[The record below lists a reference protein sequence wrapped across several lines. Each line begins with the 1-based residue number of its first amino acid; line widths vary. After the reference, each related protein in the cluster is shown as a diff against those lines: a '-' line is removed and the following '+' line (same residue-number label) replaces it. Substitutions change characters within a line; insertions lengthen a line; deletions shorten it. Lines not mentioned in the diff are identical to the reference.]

1 MGSTARFCALQT
13 LLCSIIQIPKAI
25 SRRALS
31 WCTVSEVV
39 GLPWKAG
46 KLVCVPPP
54 HKMSPLQNQL
64 QTAKSKLLCIYATEP
79 VGMQGGDKGSPVLG
93 CWRLPHGYQVEH
105 TLHQLQCFILVQQTQ
120 IKHWTLA
127 CRRTVCVCGRV
138 LLSTLCVVTYDGCMS
153 ESQGTNALAQIAQRS
168 CGCPTPGD
176 IQGQIG
182 WGLIWLVATLSM
194 AGVWDQMI
202 FKFPSNVSYSM
213 ILWNVSAARQLE
225 AGLQA
230 MADCKQLLHPSSPR
244 TSCGSG
250 LDHHWFSW
258 PSCGAG
264 VERKHT
270 LASKS

>member
-168 CGCPTPGD
+168 CGCPTPGGTR
-176 IQGQIG
+176 GQEG
-182 WGLIWLVATLSM
+182 WGRGKPELAEGDPVHGREGGGGWTWWSLSCLPPQNIL
-194 AGVWDQMI
+194 GEQI
-202 FKFPSNVSYSM
+202 FYGT
-213 ILWNVSAARQLE
+213 E
-225 AGLQA
+225 
-230 MADCKQLLHPSSPR
+230 SS
-244 TSCGSG
+244 
-250 LDHHWFSW
+250 
-258 PSCGAG
+258 
-264 VERKHT
+264 E
-270 LASKS
+270 SKLK